1 MNETPDTANAPTP
14 HAPHTPRAPGRRLTT
29 LLAVTTAALL
39 LAAVAGV
46 VVHHGGQSAAA
57 TPRGYRRLVDR
68 PDRLS
73 LAVPAGWQEPPLNAD
88 ALTSDIQGLRTSD
101 PQLALLYDI
110 ALSALEKFQ
119 VGTFAVDGATRT
131 SLFTYG
137 TVDPKIRSVEQI
149 SSGPIVA
156 QLNELGALNVGA
168 TRVRVPLGGAV
179 QVSAELLIGG
189 VTISELVDYL
199 VVRGRLVVLVLS
211 VRGTQPPHTLL
222 HQIESTLAAA

>member
-1 MNETPDTANAPTP
+1 MNNAPDPTT
-14 HAPHTPRAPGRRLTT
+14 ATHTRRAPGRRLTT
-29 LLAVTTAALL
+29 ALAVITAALL
-39 LAAVAGV
+39 LAGVAGV
-46 VVHHGGQSAAA
+46 VAHHSAKTAAA

-68 PDRLS
+68 PDHLS
-73 LAVPAGWQEPPLNAD
+73 LAVPAGWQEPPLNAGT
-88 ALTSDIQGLRTSD
+88 LSGDIQGLRTSD

-110 ALSALEKFQ
+110 ALSALQKFQ
-119 VGTFAVDGATRT
+119 VGVFAVDGATRT

-137 TVDPKIRSVEQI
+137 TVDPKIRNVEQI

-156 QLNELGALNVGA
+156 QLNQLGALNVGA

-199 VVRGRLVVLVLS
+199 VVRNRLVVLVLS
-211 VRGTQPPHTLL
+211 VRGTQPPRPLL
-222 HQIESTLAAA
+222 HQIESTLAPA